1 MTKLS
6 SVIILSLI
14 LLAFVLAGCAS
25 EKKLG
30 EIDGTQ
36 KEILAK
42 LETIEQNQNKMLKFF
57 ERRRPP
63 QENPN
68 KVYDIPLGNSPIK
81 GSMSAKVT
89 IVEFSDFQC
98 PYCSKLQP
106 TIKQILDAYPDDVRL
121 VYKQFPLDFHK
132 QARNAAKAS
141 LAAGEQGKFWEM
153 HDLIF
158 EKFNSLTEAMF
169 TEFAVKL
176 GLDKKQFE
184 ADYNST
190 KYDRQI
196 QDEINLGTTVG
207 VRGTPTLYLNGKK
220 MTARSFNDFK
230 TAIDGVLKK

>member
-25 EKKLG
+25 EKKPV